1 MEGLV
6 VQVPELIGILG
17 LVLLAYG
24 YGYWR
29 GVDFGRRNE
38 GPKPRAAKSPVR
50 QLVQAIKPHA
60 DPPPPAVTGMRDPKY
75 TRPGVR
81 EEEL

>member
-1 MEGLV
+1 M
-6 VQVPELIGILG
+6 VQVPELIGMLG

-38 GPKPRAAKSPVR
+38 GPKPRATKSPVEK
-50 QLVQAIKPHA
+50 LVKAIKPRFE
-60 DPPPPAVTGMRDPKY
+60 PPATAVTGMRDPGY
-75 TRPGVR
+75 TRPGIG